1 MNHVSKFLL
10 APWSY
15 GQSHRGVSRGPRQIW
30 DTWNKTYPGVAR
42 SEEVFVRPFDNEY
55 PSREETGLYMKS
67 LYLETAKSLRY
78 YQKTFVIGGDH
89 SISAA
94 SVPAFFDRYREGAHL
109 IWVDAHAD
117 LQVPETTPSGNTHG
131 MPVSVILG
139 LLGADF
145 RRQYIPRSSQVTY
158 VGLRSIDTS
167 EIARIKAHNLDA
179 YYSPDLLDFGYA
191 WPEIVADKIAHLL
204 KIRKTQAVYISLDVD
219 VCDPSDITG
228 TGTPVSS
235 GLPYH
240 QVKSFLG
247 LLQDTHR
254 LPVVGSDIVEFN
266 PELCQTDNPDHT
278 PLQEALNITGLI
290 KQLV

>member
-1 MNHVSKFLL
+1 
-10 APWSY
+10 
-15 GQSHRGVSRGPRQIW
+15 
-30 DTWNKTYPGVAR
+30 
-42 SEEVFVRPFDNEY
+42 
-55 PSREETGLYMKS
+55 MKR

-131 MPVSVILG
+131 MSVSVILG
-139 LLGADF
+139 LLGANF

-158 VGLRSIDTS
+158 VGLRSIDTP

-179 YYSPDLLDFGYA
+179 YYSPDLLDFGHS
-191 WPEIVADKIAHLL
+191 WPEIVADKIARLL

-228 TGTPVSS
+228 KLYP
-235 GLPYH
+235 
-240 QVKSFLG
+240 
-247 LLQDTHR
+247 LLMDYPT
-254 LPVVGSDIVEFN
+254 
-266 PELCQTDNPDHT
+266 
-278 PLQEALNITGLI
+278 I
-290 KQLV
+290 KLKVF